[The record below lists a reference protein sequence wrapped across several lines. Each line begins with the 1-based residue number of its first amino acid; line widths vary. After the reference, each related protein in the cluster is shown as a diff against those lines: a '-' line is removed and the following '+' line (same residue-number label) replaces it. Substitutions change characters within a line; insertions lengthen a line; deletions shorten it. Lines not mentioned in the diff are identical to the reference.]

1 MWAAYQN
8 IPGLPQA
15 YQHFTVNHTQNFVD
29 PVTNACTNHVEVS
42 YINLTQILKIII
54 ILKIFFTSIVL
65 LEKRQ
70 VQDQENEWS
79 RLRTAHQL
87 PQGVHGCIWILIH
100 SWSNLTQLLFHSYL
114 LVEAEEQEWSSHKN
128 LGGNCGGIP
137 NPLSDKDDS
146 NILLDMFN
154 K

>member
-87 PQGVHGCIWILIH
+87 PQGVHGCI
-100 SWSNLTQLLFHSYL
+100 
-114 LVEAEEQEWSSHKN
+114 
-128 LGGNCGGIP
+128 
-137 NPLSDKDDS
+137 
-146 NILLDMFN
+146 
-154 K
+154 